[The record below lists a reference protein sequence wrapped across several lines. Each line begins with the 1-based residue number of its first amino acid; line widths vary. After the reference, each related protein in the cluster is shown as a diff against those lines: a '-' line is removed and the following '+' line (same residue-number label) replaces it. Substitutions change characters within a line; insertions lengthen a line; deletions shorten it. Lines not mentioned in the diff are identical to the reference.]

1 MRRLLF
7 VLLTVVL
14 LGLVDPEVRAQPAKE
29 ITNSLGTK
37 LVLIPAGE
45 FQMGSAESDTEAN
58 ADERPQ
64 HRVRLSKPY
73 YLGKYELTQ
82 REWKAVM
89 RTEPWKKRKGH
100 AYVREGDDYP
110 AVYIFHGDA
119 EEYCRRLSA
128 LPAERGAGRVYR
140 LPTEAE
146 WERGCRGGQQALTKY
161 HFGDSEADLGRYA
174 WYTKNAWD
182 IGEKYAHPVGQK
194 LENGYGLHD
203 MHGNVWEWCSDW
215 HAADYYG
222 TSAASGPDPTGPSEG
237 SIRVLRGGGWG
248 NDAAGCRAALR
259 LGIVPSYRGYYS
271 GFRLA
276 LSFVGVP
283 GESGQDKNK

>member
-29 ITNSLGTK
+29 ITNSVGTK

-45 FQMGSAESDTEAN
+45 FQMGSLASDTEAYN
-58 ADERPQ
+58 NERPQ

-89 RTEPWKKRKGH
+89 GTEPWKGKPL
-100 AYVREGDDYP
+100 VREGDDYP
-110 AVYIFHGDA
+110 AVWISHGDA

-128 LPAERGAGRVYR
+128 LPAERAAGRVYR

-146 WERGCRGGQQALTKY
+146 WERGCRGGNQALTKY
-161 HFGDSEADLGRYA
+161 HFGDSKADLGKYA
-174 WYTKNAWD
+174 WYDKNAYD
-182 IGEKYAHPVGQK
+182 IGDKYAHPVGQK

-215 HAADYYG
+215 YAADNYG

-237 SIRVLRGGGWG
+237 SLWVVRGGCWSNAAAFCRSAFRYGNEPSLRGDGF
-248 NDAAGCRAALR
+248 
-259 LGIVPSYRGYYS
+259 

-283 GESGQDKNK
+283 GESGQDKKK